1 MVRRRCRTAS
11 CRRGRQRF
19 GDAAGYCCTSCKLEG
34 SQTHA
39 TVCTLLTENSA
50 IDARA
55 HPGDLVI
62 SSAPRRTGKYL
73 YIQNGS
79 ALIAVARFL
88 SDEAAEK
95 FSEWAQSCSEM
106 GLKIDWN
113 DDDGEEGHRP
123 EQA

>member
-11 CRRGRQRF
+11 CRRGRQRN
-19 GDAAGYCCTSCKLEG
+19 GEAAGHCCVRCKTDG
-34 SQTHA
+34 PQSHA
-39 TVCTLLTENSA
+39 DVCTLLTENNA

-79 ALIAVARFL
+79 ALVAVARFL
-88 SDEAAEK
+88 SDEGAEK
-95 FSEWAQSCSEM
+95 FSEWAEACSEM
-106 GLKIDWN
+106 GLNIDWKN
-113 DDDGEEGHRP
+113 DDGEEGHRP
-123 EQA
+123 E